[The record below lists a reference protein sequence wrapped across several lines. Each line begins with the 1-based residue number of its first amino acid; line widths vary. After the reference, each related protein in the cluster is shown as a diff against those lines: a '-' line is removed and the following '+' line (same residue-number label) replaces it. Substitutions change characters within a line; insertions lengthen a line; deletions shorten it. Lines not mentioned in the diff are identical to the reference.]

1 MIQRISKTIRTK
13 YTDIFFMSLF
23 ATIAETVLQLIIPLL
38 MSNIIDLGIVSGNR
52 QMIFQQGALMI
63 ALALLSLGLGL
74 ASARFSAVLGNGVGT
89 ELRDAQFRHIQH
101 FSFAQIDRF
110 STGSLITRMT
120 SDVTAVQQAIT
131 MGMRMLVRTP
141 IMIIVAMF
149 LAFSISR
156 ELSAVF
162 FYSIPILFA
171 IIGVLLVLVAPRFT
185 RLQKQI
191 DKLNTAIQENLSG
204 IRVVKSFVR
213 ADYESEKFDERNQK
227 LWEVTEKASA
237 IMVIAMPLVQMVIF
251 GSTIAILWLGG
262 HAVYRGALPIGK
274 LATFLSYVNQILF
287 SVIMMSVMLI
297 VVSRSAASGKRIA
310 EVLREEEE
318 FDEVQMHGDEVISD
332 GSLSF
337 EEVSF
342 RYHKDGHRNILEDI
356 SFRIHSG
363 GTLGIIGRTGSGKST
378 LVQLIPRLYEVD
390 TGTIRVGGKDIHSV
404 SPVALRDAVSMVLQ
418 KNTLFSGTI
427 RENLQWGNEKADDA
441 TLMRAAEMAGAAEF
455 IRRFS
460 EGLDT
465 MLEQDGRNLS
475 GGQRQRLTITRAL
488 LTEPKILILDDSTSA
503 VDMATER
510 NIQEALET
518 SLPGMTKIIIAQRIS
533 SVQNADKIL
542 VIEEGKIAC
551 EGTHEELI
559 KTCDIYESIY
569 RSQTW
574 EEGANV
580 S

>member
-1 MIQRISKTIRTK
+1 
-13 YTDIFFMSLF
+13 
-23 ATIAETVLQLIIPLL
+23 
-38 MSNIIDLGIVSGNR
+38 
-52 QMIFQQGALMI
+52 
-63 ALALLSLGLGL
+63 
-74 ASARFSAVLGNGVGT
+74 
-89 ELRDAQFRHIQH
+89 
-101 FSFAQIDRF
+101 
-110 STGSLITRMT
+110 
-120 SDVTAVQQAIT
+120 
-131 MGMRMLVRTP
+131 
-141 IMIIVAMF
+141 
-149 LAFSISR
+149 
-156 ELSAVF
+156 
-162 FYSIPILFA
+162 
-171 IIGVLLVLVAPRFT
+171 
-185 RLQKQI
+185 
-191 DKLNTAIQENLSG
+191 
-204 IRVVKSFVR
+204 
-213 ADYESEKFDERNQK
+213 
-227 LWEVTEKASA
+227 
-237 IMVIAMPLVQMVIF
+237 
-251 GSTIAILWLGG
+251 
-262 HAVYRGALPIGK
+262 
-274 LATFLSYVNQILF
+274 
-287 SVIMMSVMLI
+287 

-337 EEVSF
+337 EDVSF
-342 RYHKDGHRNILEDI
+342 RYHKDSHRNILEDI

-390 TGTIRVGGKDIHSV
+390 TGTIRVGGKDIRSV

-455 IRRFS
+455 IQRFS

-475 GGQRQRLTITRAL
+475 GGQRQRLTIARAL

-510 NIQEALET
+510 DIQEALEK

-542 VIEEGKIAC
+542 VIEEGKIAG

-574 EEGANV
+574 KEGANV